1 MGRLIDG
8 KWVKTSII
16 TSDDSGAYDRIPRSF
31 LDKIGS
37 EKYPAESGRYHLYV
51 SYACP
56 WAHRTL
62 IMRELKGLSE
72 HISLSVVHPDM
83 LEYGWKFDSS
93 FAGATEDHLFN
104 KSHLHEIYTLAQS
117 DVSTSV
123 TVPVLFDKSTN
134 SIVNNES
141 SEIIRIFNTA
151 FNSFTNNKDDYYP
164 EHLQSEINQWNDEIY
179 DKVNNGVYKAGFSK
193 SQKAYDKAVTEL
205 FQCLDKLDKHL
216 DTNQYLV
223 GEKLTEAD
231 IRLLTSLIRF
241 DDVYAVH
248 FKCSYRKIKDYKNL
262 SAYLQRLFELPAVK
276 KTTFMDHIKRHYY
289 YSHEELNPCRIIA
302 KTSSVIYT
310 DEF

>member
-31 LDKIGS
+31 LDKIGND
-37 EKYPAESGRYHLYV
+37 KYPAESGRYHLYV

-62 IMRELKGLSE
+62 IMRELKGLEE

-83 LEYGWKFDSS
+83 LDYGWKFDSS
-93 FAGATEDHLFN
+93 FPEASKDHLFN

-123 TVPVLFDKSTN
+123 TVPVLFDKQTN

-151 FNSFTNNKDDYYP
+151 FNSITKNEKDYYP
-164 EHLQSEINQWNDEIY
+164 ENLRSQIDEWNEEIY

-193 SQKAYDKAVTEL
+193 KQKVYDKAVTEL
-205 FQCLDKLDKHL
+205 FQCLDKIESQLENKDF
-216 DTNQYLV
+216 LV
-223 GEKLTEAD
+223 GEQLTEAD
-231 IRLLTSLIRF
+231 IRLVTSLIRF

-248 FKCSYRKIKDYKNL
+248 FKCSYKKIKEYKNL
-262 SAYLQRLFELPAVK
+262 SRYLAKLFEIPAIRN
-276 KTTFMDHIKRHYY
+276 TTFMDHIKRHYY

-302 KTSSVIYT
+302 KTSSLVYT